1 MNFPQTMN
9 KHNHYQAKCAKTMAF
24 RYGFDQCLRTIASMG
39 KMRNAQTFILENLK
53 WEDHLQD
60 LGADAQIT
68 VKEVLNK

>member
-53 WEDHLQD
+53 
-60 LGADAQIT
+60 
-68 VKEVLNK
+68 